1 MESVGRFHC
10 NVVKRMDGIEAML
23 KEQNRDNEVV
33 FVAALD
39 KGTGFIKT
47 GTSCDRK
54 DADRYAKYYRSI
66 GYNARILTYEELE
79 KLEEQEKAERG

>member
-1 MESVGRFHC
+1 MCINE
-10 NVVKRMDGIEAML
+10 
-23 KEQNRDNEVV
+23 NEVV

-39 KGTGFIKT
+39 KWTGRIKT

-54 DADRYAKYYRSI
+54 DAGRYAKYYRSI

-79 KLEEQEKAERG
+79 KIEEQERTERRLIV

>member
-1 MESVGRFHC
+1 
-10 NVVKRMDGIEAML
+10 MDRIETMSL
-23 KEQNRDNEVV
+23 EQNRDYDTRYLRV
-33 FVAALD
+33 LD

-54 DADRYAKYYRSI
+54 DASHYAKYYRRI

-79 KLEEQEKAERG
+79 KLEEQEKVERGLIICPAEL

>member
-1 MESVGRFHC
+1 MNTME
-10 NVVKRMDGIEAML
+10 D
-23 KEQNRDNEVV
+23 EVV

-39 KGTGFIKT
+39 KGTGFVRT

-54 DADRYAKYYRSI
+54 DANYYAKYYRNI

-79 KLEEQEKAERG
+79 KLEECERTERRLIV

>member
-1 MESVGRFHC
+1 MCINE
-10 NVVKRMDGIEAML
+10 D
-23 KEQNRDNEVV
+23 EVV

-39 KGTGFIKT
+39 KGTGFIRT

-54 DADRYAKYYRSI
+54 DANHYAKYYRNI

-79 KLEEQEKAERG
+79 KLEECERTERRLIV

>member
-1 MESVGRFHC
+1 MNTSE
-10 NVVKRMDGIEAML
+10 
-23 KEQNRDNEVV
+23 NEVV

-39 KGTGFIKT
+39 KRTGFIRT

-54 DADRYAKYYRSI
+54 DANHYAKYYRNI

-79 KLEEQEKAERG
+79 KLEEQERTERRLIV

>member
-1 MESVGRFHC
+1 M
-10 NVVKRMDGIEAML
+10 
-23 KEQNRDNEVV
+23 V

-39 KGTGFIKT
+39 KGTGFIRT

-54 DADRYAKYYRSI
+54 DANHYAKYYRNI

-79 KLEEQEKAERG
+79 KLEERERMERGLI